1 MAIEL
6 KVPVLGESITE
17 ATIAKWLKGVGDV
30 VRVDDPV
37 VELETDKVT
46 VTLPAPAAGWLSAQ
60 LAPVGATVKVGAV
73 IGELREGGVAVAGGA
88 AGAAAGAAAAKSNGN
103 GGGTQRMAT
112 QPPVVTTGTVVTPTP
127 VVTPPAMVAA
137 PAVAGAGTGAVA
149 GAAAATTTRLTPA
162 QRQALREADGA
173 SVVTSV
179 VVPVTGGPAVVSV
192 PAAAAAATATATAP
206 APAPAS
212 GVNGERDQVVAMT
225 PLRRRIAE
233 RLVEAQKTAAIL
245 TTFNEVDMSLVM
257 ELRAKHQDDFV
268 KKHGIKL
275 GFMSFFVKAC
285 VEALKDWPTVNAE
298 IRGTDVVYKKHYDI
312 GIAVGSGKGLVVPV
326 LRDADRL
333 GFGELEKAIGDFGVR
348 ARENKLTLPE
358 LSGGTFTISNGG
370 IYGSMLSTPLLNMPQ
385 SGILGM
391 HNIVKRA
398 VVVNDQIVI
407 RPMMFLALSYDHRL
421 VDGREA
427 VSFLVGVKNRIEQ
440 PERLMFG
447 L

>member
-17 ATIAKWLKGVGDV
+17 ATIAKWLKGVGDA

-88 AGAAAGAAAAKSNGN
+88 AAAKSNGN
-103 GGGTQRMAT
+103 GSGTGTGTGPGAVARMAS
-112 QPPVVTTGTVVTPTP
+112 QPPVVTTGTVVTPAP
-127 VVTPPAMVAA
+127 VVTTPAMVAA
-137 PAVAGAGTGAVA
+137 PAVAGSAAAGAQVVA
-149 GAAAATTTRLTPA
+149 GAAAATTARLTPA

-179 VVPVTGGPAVVSV
+179 VVPVTGGQAVVSV
-192 PAAAAAATATATAP
+192 PPAAAATPAGAP
-206 APAPAS
+206 I
-212 GVNGERDQVVAMT
+212 VNGERDQVVAMT

-285 VEALKDWPTVNAE
+285 IEALKDWPSVNAE
-298 IRGTDVVYKKHYDI
+298 IRGSDVVFKKHYDI

-391 HNIVKRA
+391 HNIAKRA

>member
-1 MAIEL
+1 MA
-6 KVPVLGESITE
+6 S
-17 ATIAKWLKGVGDV
+17 
-30 VRVDDPV
+30 
-37 VELETDKVT
+37 
-46 VTLPAPAAGWLSAQ
+46 
-60 LAPVGATVKVGAV
+60 
-73 IGELREGGVAVAGGA
+73 
-88 AGAAAGAAAAKSNGN
+88 
-103 GGGTQRMAT
+103 
-112 QPPVVTTGTVVTPTP
+112 QPPVVTSGTVVTPAP
-127 VVTPPAMVAA
+127 VVTTPAMVAA
-137 PAVAGAGTGAVA
+137 PAVASGAAAGAQVVA
-149 GAAAATTTRLTPA
+149 GAAAATTARLTPA

-179 VVPVTGGPAVVSV
+179 VVPVAGGQAVVSV
-192 PAAAAAATATATAP
+192 PSAAAPAAP
-206 APAPAS
+206 APMAS
-212 GVNGERDQVVAMT
+212 GERDQVVAMT

-285 VEALKDWPTVNAE
+285 IEALKEWPTVNAE
-298 IRGTDVVYKKHYDI
+298 IRGTDVVYKKHYDV

-333 GFGELEKAIGDFGVR
+333 GFGELEKSIADFGGR